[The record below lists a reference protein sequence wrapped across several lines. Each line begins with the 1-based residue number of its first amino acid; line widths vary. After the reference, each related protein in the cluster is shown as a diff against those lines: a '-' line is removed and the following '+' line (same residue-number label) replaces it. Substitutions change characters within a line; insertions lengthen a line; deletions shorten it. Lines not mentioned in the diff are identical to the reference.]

1 MLPKTRKHYWN
12 FALVNKRIMNIEQIY
27 TGCLAQG
34 AYYITSKGEAAI
46 IDPLRET
53 APYMERLKKDNVK
66 LKYIFETH
74 FHADF
79 VSGHVDLSK
88 KTGAPIV
95 YGPNAAC
102 EFDCI
107 SAKDGEEFKLGDV
120 TIKVL
125 HTPGHTMESTTFL
138 LKDETGKDHC
148 IFSGDTLFLGDVGR
162 PDLAQKAANMTM
174 EDLAGVLYDSLNNK
188 IMPLA
193 DDVIVYPA
201 HGAGSACGKNMM
213 KETVD
218 TLGNQKKMNYALNQP
233 NKEAFVKAV
242 TDGLQA
248 PPGYFGMNVAMN
260 KGGYESFETVLNQGM
275 KALTP
280 DEFEAAA
287 ENTEALILDTRSAGI
302 FYKGFIPQSIS
313 IGLDGDFAPWVGALI
328 VDVKQPILL
337 VTELGK
343 EEESVTRLS
352 RVGFDNVAGHLKGG
366 FEAWLKSGKEADVV
380 DRISAEQFAKEI
392 KIGEDKI
399 VDVRKDTEYAGEH
412 VDKAYNWPLSLVN
425 DWVKDIN
432 PEEHFYI
439 HCQGGYRSMIAASIL
454 QARGYRN
461 FTEVDGGFKAISLTD
476 VPRTDFVCQSKLL
489 KA

>member
-1 MLPKTRKHYWN
+1 MQ
-12 FALVNKRIMNIEQIY
+12 IEQIY

-34 AYYITSKGEAAI
+34 AYYITSNGEAAI

-53 APYMERLKKDNVK
+53 APYMERLQKDNVK

-79 VSGHVDLSK
+79 VSGHVDLRNKS
-88 KTGAPIV
+88 GADIV
-95 YGPNAAC
+95 YGPNAVC
-102 EFDCI
+102 EFDCV
-107 SAKDGEEFKLGDV
+107 SAKDGEEFTIGDI

-138 LKDETGKDHC
+138 LKDAAGKDYC

-162 PDLAQKAANMTM
+162 PDLAQKSASMTM
-174 EDLAGVLYDSLNNK
+174 EDLAGLLYESLMTK

-260 KGGYESFETVLNQGM
+260 KKGYESFETVLNKGM
-275 KALTP
+275 QALTP
-280 DEFEAAA
+280 DEFEVSV
-287 ENTEALILDTRSAGI
+287 ENTEALILDTRSNAD
-302 FYKGFIPQSIS
+302 FYKGFIPQSVN
-313 IGLDGDFAPWVGALI
+313 IGLNGDFAPWVGALI

-337 VTELGK
+337 VTDPGK

-352 RVGFDNVAGHLKGG
+352 RVGFDNVTGHLKGG
-366 FEAWLKSGKEADVV
+366 FAAWLAAGKEADVV
-380 DRISAEQFAKEI
+380 DRISAEQFAKEVT
-392 KIGEDKI
+392 IGEDKVI
-399 VDVRKDTEYAGEH
+399 DVRKETEYAAEH
-412 VDKAYNWPLSLVN
+412 VDEAYNRPLAAVN
-425 DWVKDIN
+425 EWIKDIN
-432 PEEHFYI
+432 PEEHFFL
-439 HCQGGYRSMIAASIL
+439 HCAGGYRSMMAASVL

-461 FTEVDGGFKAISLTD
+461 FTEVAGGFDAISKTNL
-476 VPRTDFVCQSKLL
+476 PKTDFVCQSKVM

>member
-1 MLPKTRKHYWN
+1 MK
-12 FALVNKRIMNIEQIY
+12 IEQIY

-34 AYYITSKGEAAI
+34 AYYITSNGEAAI

-53 APYMERLKKDNVK
+53 APYMERLQKDNVK

-95 YGPNAAC
+95 YGPNAVC
-102 EFDCI
+102 GFDCI
-107 SAKDGEEFKLGDV
+107 SGTDGQEFTIGDI
-120 TIKVL
+120 TIKLL

-138 LKDETGKDHC
+138 LKDAAGKDHC

-174 EDLAGVLYDSLNNK
+174 EDLAGLLYESLMNK

-233 NKEAFVKAV
+233 NKEAFIHAV
-242 TDGLQA
+242 TDGLLA
-248 PPGYFGMNVAMN
+248 PPAYFGLNVAMN
-260 KGGYESFETVLNQGM
+260 KKGYESFETVLNNGM
-275 KALTP
+275 RALTP

-287 ENTEALILDTRSAGI
+287 ENTEALILDTRTNAD
-302 FYKGFIPQSIS
+302 FYKGFIPQSVS

-328 VDVKQPILL
+328 VDVKQPLLL
-337 VTELGK
+337 VTDLGK
-343 EEESVTRLS
+343 EEEAVTRLS
-352 RVGFDNVAGHLKGG
+352 RVGFDNVLGHLKGG
-366 FEAWLKSGKEADVV
+366 FAAWLAAGKEADVI
-380 DRISAEQFAKEI
+380 DRITAERFAKEVE
-392 KIGEDKI
+392 IGKDKVLDI
-399 VDVRKDTEYAGEH
+399 RKETEYAAEH
-412 VDKAYNWPLSLVN
+412 VAEAYNRPLANIN
-425 DWVKDIN
+425 DWIKDIN
-432 PEEHFYI
+432 ADEHFYL
-439 HCQGGYRSMIAASIL
+439 HCAGGYRSMIAASIL

-461 FTEVDGGFKAISLTD
+461 FTEVEGGFKAISTTN
-476 VPRTDFVCQSKLL
+476 VPRTDFVCQSKVM
-489 KA
+489 KV